1 MQSTKKAPLRKEDG
15 TLAAGDDAA
24 TIAQSA
30 AGPNTTQ
37 PVRCTP
43 SVCGGELV
51 FIWISCLLLYL
62 PWRCCSFLT
71 IYCSLS
77 SSHLFPLFPHT
88 TPHTLLLFSSHLI
101 LKIWI
106 CPATSLLRTVTLN
119 FACVAGLLKGRGRWG
134 PSDKRG
140 QQREQGKKKKVN
152 SNWKRAAW
160 EPGTCFHS
168 AFFEKLFVV
177 LFFVQLS
184 YMTAMYL
191 TPKM

>member
-140 QQREQGKKKKVN
+140 QQREQGKKK
-152 SNWKRAAW
+152 RLIQ
-160 EPGTCFHS
+160 T
-168 AFFEKLFVV
+168 EKEQRENREHVFIVHFLRNC
-177 LFFVQLS
+177 LWSCSLYSCHIWQLCI
-184 YMTAMYL
+184 
-191 TPKM
+191 